1 MIKSDSTNILRSKV
15 IDFLN
20 SPNYQQKKSTFN
32 INEQLT
38 DQQKMK
44 ILKKITSESDRFQ
57 FELTY
62 SLKNY
67 QKATFQPPVNSQYY
81 ESVRKVEEK
90 SKTQK
95 EQQIEPSQLD
105 FNSSQHSNGDYEQK
119 ANQIF
124 LLDKFKNLN
133 SKKNNTPH
141 HHQSLPAIFTQS
153 DFQIQNQANPLDKYS
168 VSYQQNQNEQE
179 KIEQSNSNFDAI
191 KEEEESYSQKENSQK
206 NQKIKMNASQKIE
219 HNFFPL
225 SLTKEYKN
233 LYKQNSLKQES
244 ALNSDQNCA
253 DFTKNQKLQK
263 SQTMFNTIKYQQIIS
278 DPLIDPFTDDID
290 ELSALRK
297 RSNHN
302 ILNTKISLAAPPSQT
317 HTLIKKNN
325 IYFFDKSN
333 KYKKEFFV
341 PPVKNQYLRDIQFK
355 EIDSEQLHLNNQ
367 FYDQN
372 QTVKVEQKEKENQD
386 KVKKDEFSHK
396 YYKKSSYQQQSYTL
410 STQTNRTLDQS
421 SLDKFGNFTIQS
433 ALKSQKQ
440 LNKSK
445 QSEQSVNQN
454 SVNLSLFQNSQALN
468 IQQDLNLL
476 NKTQQTSIESEQ
488 LENSQVITKSQTSLN
503 TIQNSKIIPNFLPQ
517 NPQIETRA
525 SQQINNNKLNLGD
538 KEKQNLL
545 INLKNTSKSKS
556 KLLTESTDE
565 IIDSKESITLKDLGD
580 FQQQTSKSNKLAYDK
595 FIFNIGEYEKNIQ
608 SLLIASLNES
618 PQVSRKKTQLPKIKI
633 VSKTGRNTHEN
644 PAPGYYNLLD
654 SSSFVNKRGHTFSKA
669 KKVSSIQLLSQ
680 YNEKH
685 TPISNQKQQPPQEE
699 TAEQYFSK
707 LMKEVKRQVE
717 RERRQ
722 IGQVLLRPDSIQELN
737 SIEQSVIDRYQTE
750 LIQKMIQCKRYIN
763 SIKQNLR
770 KDDPSFLKKF

>member
-90 SKTQK
+90 SKSQK
-95 EQQIEPSQLD
+95 EQQKESSPLD
-105 FNSSQHSNGDYEQK
+105 FSSPEHKNAGNEQQTQ
-119 ANQIF
+119 QIV
-124 LLDKFKNLN
+124 LHDKFKQLN
-133 SKKNNTPH
+133 SKKNSPPH
-141 HHQSLPAIFTQS
+141 HLSLPNTFTQS
-153 DFQIQNQANPLDKYS
+153 DFQISNNVNPLDKYS
-168 VSYQQNQNEQE
+168 VSYQQNQNDQEQIE
-179 KIEQSNSNFDAI
+179 KNNSIYDVI
-191 KEEEESYSQKENSQK
+191 KEEEESCIQKTLK
-206 NQKIKMNASQKIE
+206 NEKIKLNASQKIE
-219 HNFFPL
+219 NNLFPL
-225 SLTKEYKN
+225 SLTKQYKN
-233 LYKQNSLKQES
+233 LYKQNSVIKES
-244 ALNSDQNCA
+244 TLNSDYNCFYSPQN
-253 DFTKNQKLQK
+253 QIMQK
-263 SQTMFNTIKYQQIIS
+263 SQTLFNTIKYQQIIS
-278 DPLIDPFTDDID
+278 NPLIDTFTDDID

-302 ILNTKISLAAPPSQT
+302 IFSTKISLAAPPSQS

-325 IYFFDKSN
+325 TYFFDKSN

-341 PPVKNQYLRDIQFK
+341 APVKNQYLRDIKFK
-355 EIDSEQLHLNNQ
+355 ETDNDQVHLNNQ
-367 FYDQN
+367 YYDQN
-372 QTVKVEQKEKENQD
+372 QVIKEEQKEKKNQN
-386 KVKKDEFSHK
+386 KVIEKDEFSHK
-396 YYKKSSYQQQSYTL
+396 YFNKSSYQQQSNTL
-410 STQTNRTLDQS
+410 STQSNRTLDQS
-421 SLDKFGNFTIQS
+421 SLDKFGNFIIQS

-445 QSEQSVNQN
+445 QSEQQSVNQN
-454 SVNLSLFQNSQALN
+454 SINLSLFQNSQALN
-468 IQQDLNLL
+468 IQQDFNAL
-476 NKTQQTSIESEQ
+476 NKTQETSIQSEQ
-488 LENSQVITKSQTSLN
+488 LESNQINIKSQTSLN
-503 TIQNSKIIPNFLPQ
+503 PIQSSKIVPNFLPQ
-517 NPQIETRA
+517 NPHIEARA
-525 SQQINNNKLNLGD
+525 NQQINNNKLNFEG
-538 KEKQNLL
+538 KEKQNIH
-545 INLKNTSKSKS
+545 INLKNSSKSKT
-556 KLLTESTDE
+556 KLFSESSDE
-565 IIDSKESITLKDLGD
+565 IVDSKESITLKDLGD
-580 FQQQTSKSNKLAYDK
+580 FQQSASKSKKLAYDR

-608 SLLIASLNES
+608 NLLFVSLNES
-618 PQVSRKKTQLPKIKI
+618 PQFSRKKTLLPKIKI
-633 VSKTGRNTHEN
+633 VSKNGRSTHEN
-644 PAPGYYNLLD
+644 PAPGHYNLVD
-654 SSSFVNKRGHTFSKA
+654 SSLINKRGHTFSKA

-680 YNEKH
+680 YYEKH
-685 TPISNQKQQPPQEE
+685 TPLNNLKQQPPQEE

-707 LMKEVKRQVE
+707 LMNEVKRQVD

-722 IGQVLLRPDSIQELN
+722 IGQVLLRADSIQELN
-737 SIEQSVIDRYQTE
+737 SIEQNIIDRYQTE